1 MLRARARGA
10 LALAVIVLAACS
22 VASSPR
28 PAATTSAATSTTSTT
43 SSTTQLPHPRLQ
55 DVVDTFTEAQDVAF
69 SVVAVNLT
77 TGERGER
84 LADRVVLSASLY
96 KLFVA
101 AELLRRID
109 DAELFGD
116 ASAGD
121 AHGRTVAACVEAM
134 VVDSDNACGEAG
146 LALVGFGAL
155 DDDLHAAGYPSTS
168 LAEPQHT
175 SAADVALF
183 LQRAHDGTL
192 NGPGH
197 RSSSAL
203 LYELLLRQRVD
214 DRLPQGL
221 PPGTAI
227 AHKTGD
233 RLFWAHDAG
242 IFRAPGGDV
251 LLAVLSGPW
260 PSPCCDADHP
270 GPAEQLAFRAIA
282 ELGSIV
288 YDASG
293 A

>member
-1 MLRARARGA
+1 VLRARAHGA
-10 LALAVIVLAACS
+10 LGLVLVLVVAACS
-22 VASSPR
+22 GGSSPPTAATPR
-28 PAATTSAATSTTSTT
+28 SASTPAAIPTTKAS
-43 SSTTQLPHPRLQ
+43 PPRLQ
-55 DVVDTFTEAQDVAF
+55 AAVDGFGERQAVPF
-69 SVVAVNLT
+69 SVVALNLS
-77 TGERGER
+77 TGERAEL

-109 DAELFGD
+109 DGELGADSF
-116 ASAGD
+116 AGD
-121 AHGRTVAACVEAM
+121 AQGRTVAACVEAM
-134 VVDSDNACGEAG
+134 IVDSDNACGEAG

-155 DDDLHAAGYPSTS
+155 DANLHAAGYPSTS
-168 LAEPQHT
+168 LVDPQHT

-183 LQRAHDGTL
+183 LQRAHDGAL
-192 NGPGH
+192 NDPGH
-197 RSSSAL
+197 RSSSTL

-242 IFRAPGGDV
+242 IFRAPSGDV

-270 GPAEQLAFRAIA
+270 GPAEQLAFGAIA
-282 ELGSIV
+282 DLGTVV

-293 A
+293 